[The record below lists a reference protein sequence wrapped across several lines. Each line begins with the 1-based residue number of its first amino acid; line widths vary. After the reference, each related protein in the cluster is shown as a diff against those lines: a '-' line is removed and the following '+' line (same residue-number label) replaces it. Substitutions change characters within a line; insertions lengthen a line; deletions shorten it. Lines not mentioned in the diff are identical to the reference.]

1 VVVVEV
7 LVVGLVVVVVDVLVV
22 VVVVVVVVVIVVV
35 VVVVVVVE
43 TVVDGN
49 SFNLCLKVSRQ
60 SLPLSSELNACS
72 EIDAGAGDVR
82 GTGLLNRNPG

>member
-1 VVVVEV
+1 M
-7 LVVGLVVVVVDVLVV
+7 VVVDVLVV
-22 VVVVVVVVVIVVV
+22 VVVVVVVIVV

-60 SLPLSSELNACS
+60 SLPLSSELNAWS
-72 EIDAGAGDVR
+72 DEIDAGVGDVR